1 MKQKTILLE
10 LLRWLCVGLAVVF
23 LVVSFR
29 QEPVSSA
36 AFENVTSAVT
46 ASIDLS
52 ALQEGSVQMVKRLYG
67 LNPSD
72 FDGCLLYYP
81 QTNMEAEELL
91 LLKLRD
97 TSQQE
102 AVRAAVEARLETQ
115 KTSFDGYGLEQYDL
129 LTNHSILDI
138 RGNYVL
144 FVVHKDAAAV
154 QQAFRGALLGG
165 EAMAFSTL
173 VFPFVFLPVS
183 LILYFVLP
191 KQLKNA
197 ALVVCSLVFFAWG
210 TPEYLVLMVLDIA
223 FHYFAGRELALQKAR
238 GRSGRFVLVS
248 SVLVNLLLLGFFKYY
263 GFLVDNLNA
272 LLGTALRAR
281 ELPMP
286 IGVSFFTFSLLSYL
300 FDVYRDRAPAA
311 RNVLDFSLYVTFFPK
326 LVSGPIVQYAE
337 MEPQLRDHPVTRE
350 GFGSG
355 ARLFLIGLAKKVLLA
370 NTLGTTFYALSALPM
385 TQLSTLSAWLGA
397 VCYALMLYFDFS
409 GYSDMAIGLASM
421 FGFRF
426 GRNFD
431 YPYVSQSITE
441 FWRRWHISL
450 GAWFRDYV
458 YIPCGGS
465 RAGTVRTI
473 ANLLLVWLL
482 TGIWHGANWT
492 FLLWGVYYGILLLLE
507 KFVLRRALEH
517 LPGLLRHV
525 LTLLLVLIGWV
536 FFFSSSPAAAFGWIG
551 RMFGSGSALVDA
563 TAKYYLAGCW
573 PLLLV
578 GAIGSFPVVSHVG
591 TNLLRRSKAWQ
602 AFSVVLFLAL
612 LLLCIAL
619 MMNDTYS
626 TFLYFQ
632 F

>member
-1 MKQKTILLE
+1 
-10 LLRWLCVGLAVVF
+10 
-23 LVVSFR
+23 
-29 QEPVSSA
+29 
-36 AFENVTSAVT
+36 
-46 ASIDLS
+46 
-52 ALQEGSVQMVKRLYG
+52 
-67 LNPSD
+67 
-72 FDGCLLYYP
+72 
-81 QTNMEAEELL
+81 
-91 LLKLRD
+91 
-97 TSQQE
+97 
-102 AVRAAVEARLETQ
+102 
-115 KTSFDGYGLEQYDL
+115 
-129 LTNHSILDI
+129 
-138 RGNYVL
+138 
-144 FVVHKDAAAV
+144 
-154 QQAFRGALLGG
+154 
-165 EAMAFSTL
+165 MAFSTL

-191 KQLKNA
+191 KRLKNA

-409 GYSDMAIGLASM
+409 GYSDMAIGAAKM
-421 FGFRF
+421 FGFEF
-426 GRNFD
+426 LANFD
-431 YPYVSQSITE
+431 YPYCADSVAS
-441 FWRRWHISL
+441 FWRRWHMSL
-450 GAWFRDYV
+450 GFWFRTYV
-458 YIPCGGS
+458 YIPLGGS
-465 RAGTVRTI
+465 WYGARRTI
-473 ANLLLVWLL
+473 VNLLIVWGL
-482 TGIWHGANWT
+482 TGIWHGADAT
-492 FLLWGVYYGILLLLE
+492 FLIWGLYYGLLLILE
-507 KFVLRRALEH
+507 KFVLREILAKIPAFLRRIGTFFLVMLGWVPFFSDSLAEAGAWLGRMFYAGPAGFLDQTARFYFRTSWPVLLIGLFAAL
-517 LPGLLRHV
+517 PYGCRIGNRFYRMGRTASV
-525 LTLLLVLIGWV
+525 LSSVYFIVLLVLCVAGMV
-536 FFFSSSPAAAFGWIG
+536 
-551 RMFGSGSALVDA
+551 SG
-563 TAKYYLAGCW
+563 
-573 PLLLV
+573 
-578 GAIGSFPVVSHVG
+578 
-591 TNLLRRSKAWQ
+591 
-602 AFSVVLFLAL
+602 
-612 LLLCIAL
+612 
-619 MMNDTYS
+619 TYS
-626 TFLYFQ
+626 SFLYAQ